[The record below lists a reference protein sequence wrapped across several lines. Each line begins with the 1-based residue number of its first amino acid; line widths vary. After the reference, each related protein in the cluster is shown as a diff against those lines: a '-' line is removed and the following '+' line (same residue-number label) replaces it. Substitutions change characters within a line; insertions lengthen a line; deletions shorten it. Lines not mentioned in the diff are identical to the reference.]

1 MSENKISFIKYLPR
15 HPELIHAP
23 YIPEMDFY
31 TAIRLGDIKKVRK
44 LCKDE
49 AFHEKEG
56 LGILSD
62 DKLRNMKYHFV
73 ISTALVARQCIE
85 GGLSL
90 SEAYSMSDYYI
101 NSADKASSIM
111 KISEL
116 HDEMAIAYATRMRK
130 LPKEYIYSR
139 PVSEAIEYILEHL
152 DTRITIS
159 DLCEQ
164 TGLSASYLSRIF
176 KKETGMTV
184 TDYVLDKKLET
195 AKNMLDYSN
204 LTITQ
209 IAHTLAFPS
218 QSYFTKVFRERFGV
232 TPGRYRRQGSIRNS
246 QNQLRED

>member
-176 KKETGMTV
+176 KKETGMNFSA
-184 TDYVLDKKLET
+184 YVMMRRIHESSYFVRHT
-195 AKNMLDYSN
+195 QYS
-204 LTITQ
+204 LSE
-209 IAHTLAFPS
+209 IALLYGFSS
-218 QSYFTKVFRERFGV
+218 QSHFITAFRQVMEM
-232 TPGRYRRQGSIRNS
+232 TPMEFRRRY
-246 QNQLRED
+246 LAE